1 MSRHHMLPPIVYT
14 PPPPKKIE
22 KKKRR
27 IGIGQMDD
35 LEEAAEAKATGA
47 SRSTLA
53 PGKPPPPNFPAIE
66 GAERKPQNPSGRLSE
81 TTLTE
86 LLRVQ
91 ESELEAGAHPLHSSA
106 RNASRVLL
114 PIFYCADLFHK
125 IMRSATVGRRRSRAS
140 KPSAAATSAR
150 P

>member
-14 PPPPKKIE
+14 SAPPKKIE

-27 IGIGQMDD
+27 IGISEMDD
-35 LEEAAEAKATGA
+35 LEEAEAKATGA

-53 PGKPPPPNFPAIE
+53 TGKPPPPNFPAIE

-91 ESELEAGAHPLHSSA
+91 ESELEAGA
-106 RNASRVLL
+106 
-114 PIFYCADLFHK
+114 
-125 IMRSATVGRRRSRAS
+125 
-140 KPSAAATSAR
+140 R
-150 P
+150 PTQKQA